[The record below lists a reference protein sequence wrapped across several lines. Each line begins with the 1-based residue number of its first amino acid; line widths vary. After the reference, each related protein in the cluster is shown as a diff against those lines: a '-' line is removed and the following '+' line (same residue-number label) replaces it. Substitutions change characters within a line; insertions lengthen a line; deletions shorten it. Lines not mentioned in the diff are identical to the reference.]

1 MNISQ
6 KQINNLKIIKK
17 CMCVRFYISNAI
29 IHSLFNKFP
38 NLLNS
43 IMTDVYNNNRI
54 SYIEYNN
61 ILYNNEYST
70 ILLPSNLLD
79 D

>member
-1 MNISQ
+1 M
-6 KQINNLKIIKK
+6 
-17 CMCVRFYISNAI
+17 A
-29 IHSLFNKFP
+29 
-38 NLLNS
+38 
-43 IMTDVYNNNRI
+43 DVYNNNRI
-54 SYIEYNN
+54 DYIEYNN